1 MTIFILMNWSEN
13 FGDAHAQL
21 KTSFISAWIAIKTDR
36 KVLFLGLIQSL
47 FEGSMYVFVLEWTP
61 ALTIEG
67 NRTDS
72 ANPPIPHGFIFA
84 AYMVAVMIGS
94 NLFKI
99 FIKVQ
104 APEEFMRQVLFVASL
119 TLAVPV
125 FFPGVSGFLY

>member
-1 MTIFILMNWSEN
+1 MNWSEN

-21 KTSFISAWIAIKTDR
+21 KTSFISAWTAIKTDR
-36 KVLFLGLIQSL
+36 NVLFLGLIQSL

-61 ALTIEG
+61 ALTVSG
-67 NRTDS
+67 NKTDS

-99 FIKVQ
+99 LIKVKK
-104 APEEFMRQVLFVASL
+104 PEEFMRQVLLVASL

-125 FFPGVSGFLY
+125 FFPGVS